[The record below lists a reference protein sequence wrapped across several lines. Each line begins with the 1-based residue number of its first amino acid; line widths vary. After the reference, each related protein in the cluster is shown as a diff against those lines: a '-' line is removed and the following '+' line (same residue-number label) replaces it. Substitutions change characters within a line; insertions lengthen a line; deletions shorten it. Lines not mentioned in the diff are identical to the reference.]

1 MSIIHTFRRRPGQQ
15 SQWLRYRGNQG
26 MRMTGE
32 PCRRCGREPQ
42 LREYVWREM
51 GLGFFCESCAIDHLG
66 VKSRL
71 HDHAPVTVIYGDQLD
86 RGDQ

>member
-1 MSIIHTFRRRPGQQ
+1 
-15 SQWLRYRGNQG
+15 
-26 MRMTGE
+26 
-32 PCRRCGREPQ
+32 
-42 LREYVWREM
+42 M

-71 HDHAPVTVIYGDQLD
+71 HDHAPVTVIDGDQLD